1 MEIKRLDIV
10 NLINKIYKQDRIR
23 GKGAPGEGEAGVIS
37 SGDRVE
43 ISPGSEILKKELARL
58 EKADAARNEKFQ
70 SYPNALRPAS
80 IKLIRESLPISFS
93 GLLMKVAV
101 DNDRKRGK
109 G

>member
-58 EKADAARNEKFQ
+58 EKADAVRNEKISELSQ
-70 SYPNALRPAS
+70 RIEAGEYKVNSRELADIILRVIDEGRS
-80 IKLIRESLPISFS
+80 
-93 GLLMKVAV
+93 
-101 DNDRKRGK
+101 
-109 G
+109 